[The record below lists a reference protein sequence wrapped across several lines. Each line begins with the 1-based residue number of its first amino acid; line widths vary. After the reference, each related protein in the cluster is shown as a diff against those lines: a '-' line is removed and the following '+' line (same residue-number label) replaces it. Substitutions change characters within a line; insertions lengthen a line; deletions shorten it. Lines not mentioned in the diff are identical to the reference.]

1 RVERLVRIL
10 IYDGIGYFIVLTA
23 SNVLNL
29 ILYHTTNFDTQS
41 AGASMGYAV
50 TWIMSQRILIHIREM
65 TEPDPQRMENVVI
78 ARPTLT
84 ARKKFLSGL
93 RSQFESKS
101 QSKNSKNSK
110 DADLAPTSP
119 RTESGNNMELG
130 IRVRVER
137 SVVVDHTPADES
149 DHSSLWDTPE
159 VK

>member
-1 RVERLVRIL
+1 
-10 IYDGIGYFIVLTA
+10 
-23 SNVLNL
+23 
-29 ILYHTTNFDTQS
+29 
-41 AGASMGYAV
+41 
-50 TWIMSQRILIHIREM
+50 M
-65 TEPDPQRMENVVI
+65 TVPDPQRMENVVI

-119 RTESGNNMELG
+119 RTENGNDMELG

>member
-1 RVERLVRIL
+1 
-10 IYDGIGYFIVLTA
+10 
-23 SNVLNL
+23 
-29 ILYHTTNFDTQS
+29 
-41 AGASMGYAV
+41 
-50 TWIMSQRILIHIREM
+50 M
-65 TEPDPQRMENVVI
+65 TEQEPQHLENVVI
-78 ARPTLT
+78 AYPSLT

-119 RTESGNNMELG
+119 RTENANNMELG

-137 SVVVDHTPADES
+137 SVAVDYMDEFQ
-149 DHSSLWDTPE
+149 HSSLYGTPA